1 MIIFVDSIVEYMNDD
16 DKIGSKAVAH
26 LESLDAFEH
35 HEHLH
40 LADAAVEVGVAL
52 QHSVPH

>member
-1 MIIFVDSIVEYMNDD
+1 MHDD

-40 LADAAVEVGVAL
+40 LADAAVEVRVAL
-52 QHSVPH
+52 QHSVPD